1 MHNPY
6 KKANEIRAKNSIGMK
21 DAIEKWLEVS
31 RLRSKFDESSIIAAW
46 PDIIGRAIANRTEK
60 IYIRDRKLFVKVES
74 AVIRNEL
81 ALMRQQIIAN
91 ANEHAGKVVVEEC
104 VIL

>member
-1 MHNPY
+1 MDNPY
-6 KKANEIRAKNSIGMK
+6 RKANEIRAKNSMGMK

-60 IYIRDRKLFVKVES
+60 VYIHDKKLFVKVES

-81 ALMRQQIIAN
+81 VLMRQQIIAN
-91 ANEHAGKVVVEEC
+91 ANEHAGRTVVEEC

>member
-6 KKANEIRAKNSIGMK
+6 KKTNEMREKSSIGMK
-21 DAIEKWLEVS
+21 DAIEKWLDAT

-46 PDIIGRAIANRTEK
+46 PDIIGRPIANRTEK
-60 IYIRDRKLFVKVES
+60 IYIHDKKLFVKVES
-74 AVIRNEL
+74 AVIKNEL
-81 ALMRQQIIAN
+81 VMMRQQIVSSV
-91 ANEHAGKVVVEEC
+91 NEYVGKVVVEEC